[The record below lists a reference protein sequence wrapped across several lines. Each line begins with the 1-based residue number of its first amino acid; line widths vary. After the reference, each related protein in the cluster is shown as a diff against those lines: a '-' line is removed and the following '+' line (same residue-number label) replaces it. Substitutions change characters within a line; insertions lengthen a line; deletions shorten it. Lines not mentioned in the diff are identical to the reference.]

1 MPKRSSAELNNKW
14 FWAAAVIAALA
25 SFTVVSELKGSA
37 FRTANPP
44 SASVIDATLSKVV
57 NQLKPNLPKKI
68 DEVTTL
74 IDVWHTGKQ
83 ITYLYEIN
91 LCGRQIPSNFTAIA
105 RNEVV
110 PKVCG
115 ADMKGG
121 IVSYG
126 ITYVYRYNLPN
137 GSRVGEFAV
146 TASDCT

>member
-1 MPKRSSAELNNKW
+1 MPDQSSQLNNKW
-14 FWAAAVIAALA
+14 FWAAAVIAGVA
-25 SFTVVSELKGSA
+25 SFTVVSQLTGRAVNASNA
-37 FRTANPP
+37 P
-44 SASVIDATLSKVV
+44 STSVIDETLTKSV
-57 NQLKPNLPKKI
+57 NQLKPTLPKKI
-68 DEVTTL
+68 DDVTTL

-83 ITYLYEIN
+83 MTYLYEVDTR
-91 LCGRQIPSNFTAIA
+91 GRPIPANFTALA

-115 ADMKGG
+115 SSMKYG

-126 ITYVYRYNLPN
+126 ISYVYRYNVPN